1 MSLENVER
9 FERLLKEDE
18 GLQAKLAAATKAYD
32 GAEKDEAMFEELLA
46 PIAAGVGLSFT
57 LDEALA
63 HASTCRNLSDS
74 ELDAVAGGSTYCYI
88 VVGGSEPDAG
98 YVDYENGG
106 ACAYVVLG
114 LAIWD

>member
-18 GLQAKLAAATKAYD
+18 ELQAKLAAATKAYD
-32 GAEKDEAMFEELLA
+32 GAETDEAMFEELLA
-46 PIAAGVGLSFT
+46 PIAAGVGLPFT

-106 ACAYVVLG
+106 ACAYVGLG

>member
-9 FERLLKEDE
+9 FERLLKESE

-46 PIAAGVGLSFT
+46 PIAAGVGLPFT

-106 ACAYVVLG
+106 ACAYVGLG